1 VRLNSFVLA
10 VAVSTALSGCVH
22 ARVST
27 STASTA
33 AVHEDSD
40 DSASYGAY
48 LSGRFAAGE
57 HNMADAARYYGES
70 LDNDP
75 ADPTLL
81 ALTFFYSTSAGDIET
96 AAKLAKRLATATP
109 DDRASRLVLAISA
122 LKRKDYKT
130 AREEIG
136 KSAKGPFSSLT
147 VALVDAW
154 AAAAQNDETAAT
166 ADLKSLHGQ
175 TAADALTAF
184 HQALLLDYLGH
195 TEAAETAYSEAM
207 KTDGTS
213 PRLVDAYGRFLERH
227 DRVADATA
235 LYTKAAGT
243 SALAPLASAG
253 LARIAKKDKPDA
265 LVRGPQDGVAEA
277 LFGIAAS
284 LTEDAS
290 ADVSILYLRLALY
303 LRPDLDLGNILL
315 GDRMETLHKTE
326 DAIEAYRKIDKD
338 SPYYRLAAIQIASD
352 EAKLDKTDDSIRDLK
367 KLAEANPNDI
377 EAWTALGDTYRV
389 ANRFSDA
396 VTAYDGAVKAV
407 GTPEKRHWP
416 LLYARAISEDRAHNW
431 QAAEADLQ
439 LALKLSPDEPQ
450 TLNYLGYSWVDQNR
464 NIPEALKML
473 ERARALKPY
482 DGYIVD
488 SVGWA
493 YYRLGRYGDA
503 AKTLQDAIML
513 VPGDPTINDHY
524 GDALWKVGRKLDARF
539 QWNHALAF
547 GPESDEK
554 SKIEKKLQTA
564 ERGK

>member
-1 VRLNSFVLA
+1 
-10 VAVSTALSGCVH
+10 
-22 ARVST
+22 
-27 STASTA
+27 
-33 AVHEDSD
+33 
-40 DSASYGAY
+40 
-48 LSGRFAAGE
+48 
-57 HNMADAARYYGES
+57 MADAARYYGES
-70 LDNDP
+70 LENDP

-81 ALTFFYSTSAGDIET
+81 ALTFFYATSAGDIDT
-96 AAKLAKRLATATP
+96 AAKLAKRLAAATP

-175 TAADALTAF
+175 AAADSLTAF

-195 TEAAETAYSEAM
+195 KEAADTAYSEAM

-213 PRLVDAYGRFLERH
+213 PRLVDAYGRFLERNG
-227 DRVADATA
+227 RAADATA

-315 GDRMETLHKTE
+315 GDRMETLQKTE

-367 KLAEANPNDI
+367 RLAEANPNDI

-396 VTAYDGAVKAV
+396 VTAYDGAIKAV

-547 GPESDEK
+547 GPEADEK

>member
-1 VRLNSFVLA
+1 LRINPFILA
-10 VAVSTALSGCVH
+10 AIISAALSGCVH
-22 ARVST
+22 ARVSE
-27 STASTA
+27 SPPIRQDSEAAS
-33 AVHEDSD
+33 
-40 DSASYGAY
+40 SYGAY

-70 LDNDP
+70 LENDP
-75 ADPTLL
+75 DDPTLL
-81 ALTFFYSTSAGDIET
+81 ALTFFYATSAGDIDT
-96 AAKLAKRLATATP
+96 AAKLAKRLTVATP
-109 DDRASRLVLAISA
+109 DDRASRLVLAIAA
-122 LKRKDYKT
+122 LKRRDYKE
-130 AREEIG
+130 ARAEIG

-154 AAAAQNDETAAT
+154 AAAGEGDETAASS
-166 ADLKSLHGQ
+166 DLKSLRGQ
-175 TAADALTAF
+175 AAADALTAF
-184 HQALLLDYLGH
+184 HQALLFDYLGQ
-195 TEAAETAYSEAM
+195 TAAADTAYSEAM
-207 KTDGTS
+207 KTDGLS
-213 PRLVDAYGRFLERH
+213 PRLVDAYGRYLERNG
-227 DRVADATA
+227 RSADAAA
-235 LYTKAAGT
+235 LYNKAGGT
-243 SALAPLASAG
+243 SALAPVASTG
-253 LARIAKKDKPDA
+253 LARIAKKDKPDP

-315 GDRMETLHKTE
+315 GDRMETLQKTE
-326 DAIEAYRKIDKD
+326 DAIEAYRKIDRD

-352 EAKLDKTDDSIRDLK
+352 EAKLDKVDDSIRDLK
-367 KLAEANPNDI
+367 ELAEAYPKDV
-377 EAWTALGDTYRV
+377 EAWTALGDTYRA

-396 VTAYDGAVKAV
+396 AAAYDGAIKALDTV
-407 GTPEKRHWP
+407 EKKHWP
-416 LLYARAISEDRAHNW
+416 LFYARAISEDRAHNW
-431 QAAEADLQ
+431 PAAEADLLQ
-439 LALKLSPDEPQ
+439 AIKLSPEEPQ
-450 TLNYLGYSWVDQNR
+450 TLNYLGYSWVDQSR

-473 ERARALKPY
+473 EKARSLKPY

-503 AKTLQDAIML
+503 AKTLEDAILL

-547 GPESDEK
+547 GPEADEK
-554 SKIEKKLQTA
+554 SLIEKKLQTA
-564 ERGK
+564 DGDK